1 MVRTMEEKLNEE
13 LSNIMEEE
21 RLPDMTLVT
30 IKRLLCDGDINPN
43 VNKPITGIT
52 EYVEAHHDE
61 ICVVF
66 KPLCVDHVN
75 DIIDFILH
83 RMEAV
88 DYIGTVYD
96 IDETTIT
103 IRVDTKYR
111 NNDRIN
117 DFINNRQN
125 YKAEFLFS
133 VDDEYK
139 LNRVIGIFITA

>member
-1 MVRTMEEKLNEE
+1 
-13 LSNIMEEE
+13 
-21 RLPDMTLVT
+21 
-30 IKRLLCDGDINPN
+30 
-43 VNKPITGIT
+43 
-52 EYVEAHHDE
+52 
-61 ICVVF
+61 
-66 KPLCVDHVN
+66 
-75 DIIDFILH
+75 
-83 RMEAV
+83 MEAV
-88 DYIGTVYD
+88 DYIGTVYA

-133 VDDEYK
+133 VDEEYK

>member
-1 MVRTMEEKLNEE
+1 MEERLNEE

-30 IKRLLCDGDINPN
+30 VKRLLCDGDINPN

-61 ICVVF
+61 ICVIF
-66 KPLCVDHVN
+66 RPLCVDHVN

-117 DFINNRQN
+117 DFINNHQN